1 MRRGSWLLP
10 PLLLLLPWPFL
21 VVLLSSLPHR
31 RIACEKFAFLILL
44 LYNNILLIIISS
56 SVMKPAQN
64 SRYCIDSGERE
75 EEFTTLLL
83 VLLPLDTSQPPEEL
97 CRHSVLIKPA
107 SDLRYLPILFNKRYD
122 VTSWVTARQKIV
134 EPNNINRVWIN
145 ISISSSGPEKLK

>member
-10 PLLLLLPWPFL
+10 PLPWPFL

-31 RIACEKFAFLILL
+31 RIACEKFAFLIL

-122 VTSWVTARQKIV
+122 VSSRVRDRQTIV

>member
-10 PLLLLLPWPFL
+10 PLLLPWPFL

-44 LYNNILLIIISS
+44 YNNNILLIII

-64 SRYCIDSGERE
+64 SRCIDSGERE

-97 CRHSVLIKPA
+97 CRHSVLIKLA

-122 VTSWVTARQKIV
+122 DVSSRDRQMIV
-134 EPNNINRVWIN
+134 EPNNINRV
-145 ISISSSGPEKLK
+145 L

>member
-10 PLLLLLPWPFL
+10 PLLLPWPFL

-44 LYNNILLIIISS
+44 YNNILLIIISSSRSS

-107 SDLRYLPILFNKRYD
+107 LDLRYIYPYYLIRGT
-122 VTSWVTARQKIV
+122 TSPAESDR
-134 EPNNINRVWIN
+134 R
-145 ISISSSGPEKLK
+145 